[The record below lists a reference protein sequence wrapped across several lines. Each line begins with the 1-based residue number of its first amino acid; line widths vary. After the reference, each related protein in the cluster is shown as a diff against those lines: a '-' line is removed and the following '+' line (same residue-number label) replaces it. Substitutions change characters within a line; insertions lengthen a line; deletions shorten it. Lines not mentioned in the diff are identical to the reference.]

1 MKITDE
7 MLYRH
12 AAEARDIWLDTL
24 PDDNEIPEHQFSD
37 KFNKEMDRLIT
48 LSHKRKQPSRRLQ
61 RIAAMFAVIIIGAS
75 SFIGV
80 NAEARATF
88 FGWIKELT
96 DDYLIYRYEE
106 EPVSD
111 AGPASNVESLAYL
124 PTWIPEGYSKSF
136 VNDKTNRTV
145 VAYSNDAGELIRL
158 SYIYNSGETDWFI
171 STENTVKES
180 ATVNGNKADL
190 FISTD
195 PDTSGGVIWVDQS
208 NTVFMLTGFL
218 DVDDLLK
225 MAESIQPVDPSE
237 LENNLVEPIT
247 DVHYGLTAIPEGYVE
262 VLADYDDNGGSQL
275 FENEAG
281 QYLTFLYTLNTGDSS
296 MYIDTMSTAHY
307 QTLFNG
313 HEADMLISDDPA
325 IQSSMAWV
333 DDENTVFC
341 VMGFFDAD
349 GLFAIAESI
358 EPIAIETTT
367 PDLSSLNYQPTLL
380 PEGYTRHR
388 EIDSSGSRLI
398 YYKNEAGQQLRYHY
412 VYDTASTAMFT
423 VAEGGTHSII
433 DINGYQAD
441 MLLFDDPE
449 TSNCILWTDENN
461 CAHAVHAFLD
471 EKDLIKLAESVK
483 IVEG

>member
-12 AAEARDIWLDTL
+12 AAGARDIWLSTF
-24 PDDNEIPEHQFSD
+24 PDDSEIPEHEFSD
-37 KFNKEMDRLIT
+37 EFNKEMDRLIT
-48 LSHKRKQPSRRLQ
+48 LSHKRKQPSGRLQ

-80 NAEARATF
+80 NAEARAAF

-124 PTWIPEGYSKSF
+124 PIWIPEGYSKSF

-171 STENTVKES
+171 STENTVKKS

-190 FISTD
+190 FISTN

-225 MAESIQPVDPSE
+225 MAESIQPVAPSE
-237 LENNLVEPIT
+237 LENSPESIT
-247 DVHYGLTAIPEGYVE
+247 EVQYGLTAIPEGYIE
-262 VLADYDDNGGSQL
+262 VLTDYNDNGGSQL

-281 QYLTFLYTLNTGDSS
+281 QYLTFLYTLNSGDSS
-296 MYIDTMSTAHY
+296 MYIDTTSTTHY
-307 QTLFNG
+307 QTLLNG
-313 HEADMLISDDPA
+313 YEVEVLDSDDPDFP
-325 IQSSMAWV
+325 SSIAWV
-333 DDENTVFC
+333 DTENTVFYIS
-341 VMGFFDAD
+341 GYFDID
-349 GLFAIAESI
+349 GLFALAESI

-367 PDLSSLNYQPTLL
+367 PDLSSLNYQPTLI
-380 PEGYTRHR
+380 PEGYTWHR
-388 EIDSSGSRLI
+388 ESDVGGCRRIV
-398 YYKNEAGQQLRYHY
+398 YKNEAGQLLRYHY

-433 DINGYQAD
+433 EINGYQAD

-471 EKDLIKLAESVK
+471 EEELIKLAESVK
-483 IVEG
+483 LLD

>member
-37 KFNKEMDRLIT
+37 EFNKEMDRLIT
-48 LSHKRKQPSRRLQ
+48 LSHKRKQPSKRLQ

-80 NAEARATF
+80 NAEARAAF
-88 FGWIKELT
+88 VGWIKELT

-111 AGPASNVESLAYL
+111 AGPASNVDSLEYL

-171 STENTVKES
+171 STENTVKKS

-225 MAESIQPVDPSE
+225 MAESIQPVDMSNAKNEESPS
-237 LENNLVEPIT
+237 
-247 DVHYGLTAIPEGYVE
+247 
-262 VLADYDDNGGSQL
+262 
-275 FENEAG
+275 
-281 QYLTFLYTLNTGDSS
+281 
-296 MYIDTMSTAHY
+296 
-307 QTLFNG
+307 
-313 HEADMLISDDPA
+313 
-325 IQSSMAWV
+325 
-333 DDENTVFC
+333 
-341 VMGFFDAD
+341 
-349 GLFAIAESI
+349 
-358 EPIAIETTT
+358 
-367 PDLSSLNYQPTLL
+367 LSSLNYQPTLI
-380 PEGYTRHR
+380 PEGYAFHR
-388 EIDSSGSRLI
+388 ESELGGMRTIV
-398 YYKNEAGQQLRYHY
+398 YKNEAGQLLRYHY
-412 VYDTASTAMFT
+412 NYDAATSLID
-423 VAEGGTHSII
+423 AEGSTHSTV
-433 DINGYQAD
+433 DINGYTAD
-441 MLLFDDPE
+441 MLLYDDL
-449 TSNCILWTDENN
+449 SHSSCIIWMDDNE
-461 CAHAVHAFLD
+461 CIHEVHAFLD
-471 EKDLIKLAESVK
+471 EEALIELAESVK
-483 IVEG
+483 IVD

>member
-37 KFNKEMDRLIT
+37 EFNKEMDRLIT

-80 NAEARATF
+80 NAEARAAF

-171 STENTVKES
+171 STESTVKES

-195 PDTSGGVIWVDQS
+195 PDTSGGGIWVDQS

-225 MAESIQPVDPSE
+225 MAESIQPVDHSE
-237 LENNLVEPIT
+237 LENNPVEPIT
-247 DVHYGLTAIPEGYVE
+247 DVHYGLTAIPEGYIE
-262 VLADYDDNGGSQL
+262 IQSDYNYNSGSQH

-281 QYLTFLYTLNTGDSS
+281 QALTFDYTLNSRRSNTI
-296 MYIDTMSTAHY
+296 IDAADATKY
-307 QTLFNG
+307 QTFVNG
-313 HEADMLISDDPA
+313 YEADVVISSNVN
-325 IQSSMAWV
+325 ILSSVTWV
-333 DDENTVFC
+333 DDENTVFRISSFL
-341 VMGFFDAD
+341 GAD
-349 GLFAIAESI
+349 EMIKLAESI
-358 EPIAIETTT
+358 EHVVVEELT
-367 PDLSSLNYQPTLL
+367 PSLGSLRYEPTLI
-380 PEGYTRHR
+380 PEGYSWHR
-388 EIDSSGSRLI
+388 ETDTGSVRMI
-398 YYKNEAGQQLRYHY
+398 VFKNEAGQLLRYTY
-412 VYDTASTAMFT
+412 IYDPTSVSSFL
-423 VAEGGTHSII
+423 VAEGSTHSII

-441 MLLFDDPE
+441 MLMFDDFAHA
-449 TSNCILWTDENN
+449 NCIVWIDENE
-461 CAHAVHAFLD
+461 CAHEIHGFLD
-471 EKDLIKLAESVK
+471 KGALIEVAESVK
-483 IVEG
+483 IVD